1 MAYVPL
7 HRAML
12 NFWQENDLK
21 DGRNFMLFQAYHG
34 VTAAEH
40 QTNFNKWSA
49 QGYRMISLSV
59 YGDPGAALYAAVW
72 VQRAGPAYVAIH
84 GVDAAGYQ
92 SFFTKSSNEG
102 YYPVLVS
109 ATGSINDAVFAS
121 VFEQGN
127 PGPWFG
133 RHGMTPADFAAANTS
148 AVNNGQMIRSFSIY
162 GTSSD
167 RRYAAIWHP
176 NPSYVKSHVH
186 PADGAS
192 AYQTNFNAETQL
204 PGVYLNAYRAAYVA
218 LSSDATY
225 CSVFKDDF
233 VGPWVARHGLSG
245 ADYQTFFNQQ
255 VAEGFYPIVVQGGGT
270 TASPIYAA
278 IFARQDIP
286 DVRQLTVTGPP
297 LAALAPVDQAVQIF
311 MQDNGVRAAQVAIAK
326 NGAMKASRG
335 YTWAEPAYRV
345 TQPTDR
351 SLLASCSKMFCAA
364 AIQSLYNSGKLQPP
378 TLTVKPN
385 GNEKPVV
392 GDTVTGNKTGATAV
406 VSAVNGGTLT
416 LVSVLNTFTTADNA
430 ATMSNSGGTV
440 AVLAFNPGTK
450 VYPLLGFSH
459 PADSRSDTITVQQ
472 LLDHQGGYNDGR
484 NPNYPAALDPTYSM
498 RQIGQAL
505 GHVVS
510 SKRDIATYMYGQ
522 PLQFPPGTDSA
533 YSNYGYLLL
542 GAVIEHVTGMSYHA
556 YLANAVLQPAGIG
569 EVEVFPTRA
578 AGRTAHQAIAEDQ
591 SPQDFGLG
599 LDPLDLTSTLKIPN
613 VYGGDGEINE
623 IGDPNDGTGASAEAM
638 AQFVH
643 THAVWG
649 NGGRAPGAA
658 RAGGT
663 PGASTWAESRWD
675 GVDWAYTVNTRD
687 FPPTDGAVAATTAEG
702 KQALKTTAFTLT
714 VANGGTA
721 GFEPSGH
728 LLVDTISNGTQLV
741 AYTGLNAA
749 TNAFTGCTA
758 PANAGTAADGANVK
772 QAATVVG
779 APALTQ
785 TPFTLNVSKNGTQG
799 FARAGMLL
807 VSNSANAQQLIRYTG
822 LGADAFEGC
831 AALLPGAG
839 SVAAGAVVTQAT
851 LATAVDTL
859 LNAIA
864 LP

>member
-1 MAYVPL
+1 MTV
-7 HRAML
+7 
-12 NFWQENDLK
+12 LK
-21 DGRNFMLFQAYHG
+21 GRKFMLFQAYHG
-34 VTAAEH
+34 VTAAQH

-59 YGDPGAALYAAVW
+59 YGDPGDALYAAVW
-72 VQRAGPAYVAIH
+72 VQRAGPAFVAIH

-92 SFFTKSSNEG
+92 TFFTKWSNQG

-109 ATGSINDAVFAS
+109 ATGAINDAVFAS

-127 PGPWFG
+127 PGLWFG
-133 RHGMTPADFAAANTS
+133 RHGMTPSDFAAANAS
-148 AVNNGQMIRSFSIY
+148 AFNNGQMIRSFSIY
-162 GTSSD
+162 GASSD

-176 NPSYVKSHVH
+176 NPAYVKWHVH
-186 PADGAS
+186 PADTGS
-192 AYQTNFNAETQL
+192 DYQTNFNAETQL
-204 PGVYLNAYRAAYVA
+204 PGVYLNAYRPAYVA
-218 LSSDATY
+218 PSSDVTY
-225 CSVFKDDF
+225 CSVFRDDF
-233 VGPWVARHGLSG
+233 VGAWVARHGLSG
-245 ADYQTFFNQQ
+245 SAYQTFFNQQ
-255 VAEGFYPIVVQGGGT
+255 VAEGNYPIVVQGGGT
-270 TASPIYAA
+270 TAAPIYAA
-278 IFARQDIP
+278 IFAKQDIP
-286 DVRQLTVTGPP
+286 DARQWTVTGVP
-297 LAALAPVDQAVQIF
+297 LTALDPVDQAVQIF
-311 MQDNGVRAAQVAIAK
+311 MQTNGVRAAQVAIAK

-351 SLLASCSKMFCAA
+351 FLLASCSKMFCAA
-364 AIQSLYNSGKLQPP
+364 AIQSLYNSGKLQ
-378 TLTVKPN
+378 
-385 GNEKPVV
+385 
-392 GDTVTGNKTGATAV
+392 
-406 VSAVNGGTLT
+406 
-416 LVSVLNTFTTADNA
+416 
-430 ATMSNSGGTV
+430 
-440 AVLAFNPGTK
+440 PGTK

-472 LLDHQGGYNDGR
+472 LIDHQGGFNDGR
-484 NPNYPAALDPTYSM
+484 NPKYPAALDPTYSM

-505 GHVVS
+505 GHVVG
-510 SKRDIATYMYGQ
+510 SKLDIARYMYGQ

-542 GAVIEHVTGMSYHA
+542 GAVVEHVTGTSYHA
-556 YLANAVLQPAGIG
+556 YLAQAVLQPAGIS
-569 EVEVFPTRA
+569 EVEVFSTRA
-578 AGRTAHQAIAEDQ
+578 AGRNADQAIAED
-591 SPQDFGLG
+591 DRLG
-599 LDPLDLTSTLKIPN
+599 QDPLDLASTLNIPW

-623 IGDPNDGTGASAEAM
+623 IGDPNDGTAASAEAM
-638 AQFVH
+638 AQFIH

-649 NGGRAPGAA
+649 IGGRAPNAD

-663 PGASTWAESRWD
+663 PGAITWAESRGD
-675 GVDWAYTVNTRD
+675 GVDWAYTVNTAQS
-687 FPPTDGAVAATTAEG
+687 PPTNGQTAATTAKG
-702 KQALKTTAFTLT
+702 NQALKTTAFTLT

-741 AYTGLNAA
+741 AYTGVNAA

-758 PANAGTAADGANVK
+758 PANPGTAGDGANVG
-772 QAATVVG
+772 QASTVVG

-807 VSNSANAQQLIRYTG
+807 VTDSANVGQVIRYTG

-839 SVAAGAVVTQAT
+839 SAAAGAVVTQAT
-851 LATAVDTL
+851 LWASIDAL
-859 LNAIA
+859 LNLIS

>member
-1 MAYVPL
+1 MP
-7 HRAML
+7 
-12 NFWQENDLK
+12 
-21 DGRNFMLFQAYHG
+21 FQAYHG

-40 QTNFNKWSA
+40 QANFNKFA

-59 YGDPGAALYAAVW
+59 YGDPGNALYAAVW
-72 VQRAGPAYVAIH
+72 VQRAGPAWVAIH

-92 SFFTKSSNEG
+92 SFFTKWSNEG

-109 ATGSINDAVFAS
+109 ATGTINDVVFAS

-133 RHGMTPADFAAANTS
+133 RHGMTPADFAAVNKS
-148 AVNNGQMIRSFSIY
+148 ALNNGQMIRSFSIY
-162 GTSSD
+162 GASSD

-176 NPSYVKSHVH
+176 NPTYVKWHVH
-186 PADGAS
+186 AADSAS
-192 AYQTNFNAETQL
+192 DYQTNFNAETQL
-204 PGVYLNAYRAAYVA
+204 PGVYLNAYRPAYVA

-233 VGPWVARHGLSG
+233 VGSWVARHGLSG
-245 ADYQTFFNQQ
+245 SDYQTFFNQQ
-255 VAEGFYPIVVQGGGT
+255 VAEGSYPIVVQGGGT
-270 TASPIYAA
+270 TAAPVYAA
-278 IFARQDIP
+278 IFAKHDIP
-286 DVRQLTVTGPP
+286 DARQWTVTGAS

-311 MQDNGVRAAQVAIAK
+311 MQANGVRAAQVAIAK
-326 NGAMKASRG
+326 NGARKASRG

-351 SLLASCSKMFCAA
+351 FLLASCSKMFCAA
-364 AIQSLYNSGKLQPP
+364 AIQSLYKSGNLQPP
-378 TLTVKPN
+378 TLTVRPN
-385 GNEKPVV
+385 GNEQPVA

-406 VSAVNGGTLT
+406 VSAVDGDTLT
-416 LVSVLNTFTTADNA
+416 LVSVLSTFTTSDDA

-440 AVLAFNPGTK
+440 TVLAYNPGTK

-459 PADSRSDTITVQQ
+459 PADARSDTITVQQ

-484 NPNYPAALDPTYSM
+484 NPKYPAALDPTYSM

-505 GHVVS
+505 GHVVG
-510 SKRDIATYMYGQ
+510 SKLDIAHYMYGQ

-542 GAVIEHVTGMSYHA
+542 GAIVEHVTGMSYHA
-556 YLANAVLQPAGIG
+556 YLAQAVLQPAGIT

-578 AGRTAHQAIAEDQ
+578 ANRTAQQAIAEDQ
-591 SPQDFGLG
+591 GPEDQGLG
-599 LDPLDLTSTLKIPN
+599 LDPLSLASTLKIPN

-623 IGDPNDGTGASAEAM
+623 IGDPNDGTASSAEAM
-638 AQFVH
+638 AQFIH

-649 NGGRAPGAA
+649 NGARAPGSD

-675 GVDWAYTVNTRD
+675 GVDWAYAINTRD
-687 FPPTDGAVAATTAEG
+687 FPATNGQTAATTAKG
-702 KQALKTTAFTLT
+702 NQALKTTAFTLT

-741 AYTGLNAA
+741 AYTGVNAA

-758 PANAGTAADGANVK
+758 PVNAGTAGDGANVK
-772 QAATVVG
+772 QASTVVG
-779 APALTQ
+779 APTLTQ

-799 FARAGMLL
+799 FSRTGMLL
-807 VSNSANAQQLIRYTG
+807 VTNSANAEQLIRYTG
-822 LGADAFEGC
+822 LGVDAFEGC
-831 AALLPGAG
+831 AAFLSGAG
-839 SVAAGAVVTQAT
+839 SALAGAAVTQAT
-851 LATAVDTL
+851 LLASIDTL
-859 LNAIA
+859 LNSIA

>member
-1 MAYVPL
+1 
-7 HRAML
+7 
-12 NFWQENDLK
+12 
-21 DGRNFMLFQAYHG
+21 MLFQAYHG
-34 VTAAEH
+34 VTAAQH

-59 YGDPGAALYAAVW
+59 YGDPGNALYAAVW
-72 VQRAGPAYVAIH
+72 VQRAGPAWVAIH
-84 GVDAAGYQ
+84 GVDGAGYQ
-92 SFFTKSSNEG
+92 SFFTKWSNEG

-109 ATGSINDAVFAS
+109 ATGAINDAVVAS

-127 PGPWFG
+127 PGPWVG

-148 AVNNGQMIRSFSIY
+148 SLNNGQMIRSFAIY

-176 NPSYVKSHVH
+176 NPTYVKSHVH
-186 PADGAS
+186 PADSAS
-192 AYQTNFNAETQL
+192 AYQTDFNAETQL
-204 PGVYLNAYRAAYVA
+204 PGVYLNAYRPAYVA

-245 ADYQTFFNQQ
+245 SDYQTFFNQQ
-255 VAEGFYPIVVQGGGT
+255 VAEGYYPIVVQGGGT
-270 TASPIYAA
+270 TPAPIYAA
-278 IFARQDIP
+278 IFAKQDIP
-286 DVRQLTVTGPP
+286 DARQWTVTGAP

-311 MQDNGVRAAQVAIAK
+311 MQDNGVRAVQVAIAK
-326 NGAMKASRG
+326 NGAMKSSRG
-335 YTWAEPAYRV
+335 YSWAEPAYRV

-351 SLLASCSKMFCAA
+351 FLLASCSKMFCAA

-392 GDTVTGNKTGATAV
+392 GDTVTGNKSGATAV
-406 VSAVNGGTLT
+406 VTAVNGDTLT
-416 LVSVLNTFTTADNA
+416 LVSVLNTFTTADTA
-430 ATMSNSGGTV
+430 ATMSNSSGTV
-440 AVLAFNPGTK
+440 AVLAYNPGTK

-459 PADSRSDTITVQQ
+459 PADPRSDTITVQQ

-484 NPNYPAALDPTYSM
+484 NPKYPGALDPTYSM

-505 GHVVS
+505 GHVVA
-510 SKRDIATYMYGQ
+510 SKLDIARYMYGQ

-542 GAVIEHVTGMSYHA
+542 GAVVEQVTGLSYHA
-556 YLANAVLQPAGIG
+556 YLAQAVLQPAGIS

-591 SPQDFGLG
+591 SLG
-599 LDPLDLTSTLKIPN
+599 QDPLDLASTLNIPA

-623 IGDPNDGTGASAEAM
+623 IGDPNDGTAASAEAM
-638 AQFVH
+638 AQLIH

-658 RAGGT
+658 RAGST

-687 FPPTDGAVAATTAEG
+687 WPPTNGQTAATTATG
-702 KQALKTTAFTLT
+702 NQALKTTAFTLT
-714 VANGGTA
+714 VASGGTV
-721 GFEPSGH
+721 GFTPSGH
-728 LLVDTISNGTQLV
+728 LLVDTVSNGTQLV
-741 AYTGLNAA
+741 AYTGVNATA
-749 TNAFTGCTA
+749 NTFTGCTA
-758 PANAGTAADGANVK
+758 PANAGTAGDGANVI
-772 QAATVVG
+772 QASTVVG

-785 TPFTLNVSKNGTQG
+785 TTFTLSVSQNGTQG
-799 FARAGMLL
+799 FARTGLLL
-807 VSNSANAQQLIRYTG
+807 VTNSANAVQLISYTG
-822 LGADAFEGC
+822 LGADAFDGC

-839 SVAAGAVVTQAT
+839 SAAAGAVVTQAT
-851 LATAVDTL
+851 LSASIDTL
-859 LNAIA
+859 LNSIA

>member
-1 MAYVPL
+1 M
-7 HRAML
+7 
-12 NFWQENDLK
+12 N
-21 DGRNFMLFQAYHG
+21 FQAYHG
-34 VTAAEH
+34 VTAAQH
-40 QTNFNKWSA
+40 QANFNKWSA

-59 YGDPGAALYAAVW
+59 YGDSGNALYAAVW
-72 VQRAGPAYVAIH
+72 VQRSGPAWVAIH
-84 GVDAAGYQ
+84 GVDAADYQ
-92 SFFTKSSNEG
+92 GFFTKWSNAG

-109 ATGSINDAVFAS
+109 ATGAINDAVFAS
-121 VFEQGN
+121 VFEEGN

-133 RHGMTPADFAAANTS
+133 RHGMTPADFAAANGS
-148 AVNNGQMIRSFSIY
+148 ALNNGQMIRSVSIY
-162 GTSSD
+162 GASSD

-176 NPSYVKSHVH
+176 NPIYVKSHVH
-186 PADGAS
+186 PADTAS

-204 PGVYLNAYRAAYVA
+204 PGVYLNAYRPAYVA

-245 ADYQTFFNQQ
+245 SDYQTFFNQQ
-255 VAEGFYPIVVQGGGT
+255 IAQGYYPIVVQGGGT
-270 TASPIYAA
+270 TAAPVYAA
-278 IFARQDIP
+278 IFAKQDIP
-286 DVRQLTVTGPP
+286 EPRNWTVTGAP

-311 MQDNGVRAAQVAIAK
+311 MEANGVRAAQVAIAK

-335 YTWAEPAYRV
+335 YTWAEPAYRL

-351 SLLASCSKMFCAA
+351 FLLASCSKLFCAA
-364 AIQSLYNSGKLQPP
+364 AIQGLYSSGKLQPA

-406 VSAVNGGTLT
+406 VTAVNGDTLT
-416 LVSVLNTFTTADNA
+416 LVSVLNTFTTADTA

-440 AVLAFNPGTK
+440 AVLAYSPGTK

-459 PADSRSDTITVQQ
+459 PADPRSDTITVQQ
-472 LLDHQGGYNDGR
+472 LLDHEGGYNDGR
-484 NPNYPAALDPTYSM
+484 NPKYPAALDPTYSM
-498 RQIGQAL
+498 RQIGQAI
-505 GHVVS
+505 GHVVA
-510 SKRDIATYMYGQ
+510 SKLDVARYMYAQ

-542 GAVIEHVTGMSYHA
+542 GAVVEQVTGMSYHA
-556 YLANAVLQPAGIG
+556 YLAQAVLQPDGIS

-591 SPQDFGLG
+591 GLG
-599 LDPLDLTSTLKIPN
+599 QDPLDLASTLNIPA

-623 IGDPNDGTGASAEAM
+623 IGDPNDGTSASAEAM
-638 AQFVH
+638 AQLIH

-649 NGGRAPGAA
+649 NGGRAPGSA
-658 RAGGT
+658 RAGST

-687 FPPTDGAVAATTAEG
+687 WPPTNGQTAATTAKG
-702 KQALKTTAFTLT
+702 NQALKTTAFTLT
-714 VANGGTA
+714 VANGGTN
-721 GFEPSGH
+721 GFEPSGQ
-728 LLVDTISNGTQLV
+728 LLVDTVSNGTQLV
-741 AYTGLNAA
+741 AYTGVNA
-749 TNAFTGCTA
+749 TSNAFTGCTA
-758 PANAGTAADGANVK
+758 PANAGTAGDGANVK
-772 QAATVVG
+772 QASTVVG

-799 FARAGMLL
+799 FARSGLLL
-807 VSNSANAQQLIRYTG
+807 VTNSANAKQLIRYTS
-822 LGADAFEGC
+822 LGPDAFEGC
-831 AALLPGAG
+831 TAFLSGAG
-839 SVAAGAVVTQAT
+839 NSAAGAVVTQAT
-851 LATAVDTL
+851 LEASIDTL
-859 LNAIA
+859 LNSIA